1 MRRIAIG
8 PVKLSDGL
16 KIPKGLRVVVTNES
30 MRSDSA
36 WEDPDRFD
44 PHRYMRM
51 RQTAGEEHL
60 AHLVSTSPN
69 HMGFGHGNH
78 ACPGRFF
85 AASEL
90 KIQLSHLLI
99 KYEWK
104 LAQDDQV
111 QALTFGFATP
121 SDPKAKISIRRRQQ
135 PEIEL

>member
-1 MRRIAIG
+1 
-8 PVKLSDGL
+8 
-16 KIPKGLRVVVTNES
+16 
-30 MRSDSA
+30 
-36 WEDPDRFD
+36 
-44 PHRYMRM
+44 
-51 RQTAGEEHL
+51 
-60 AHLVSTSPN
+60 
-69 HMGFGHGNH
+69 MGFGHGNH